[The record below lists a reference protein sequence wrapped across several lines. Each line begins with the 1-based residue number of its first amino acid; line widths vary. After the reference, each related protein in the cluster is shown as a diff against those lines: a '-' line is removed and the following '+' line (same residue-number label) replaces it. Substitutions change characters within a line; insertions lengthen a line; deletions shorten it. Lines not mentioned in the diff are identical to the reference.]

1 MGLKDTLLRP
11 IVTEKTTSQVASDQ
25 VYAFEVG
32 INSNKLQ
39 IKKAI
44 EQFYGVEVDA
54 VRTLVVRGK
63 VKRHGR
69 HFGKRRNWKK
79 AYVTLGEGHQINLYE
94 A

>member
-11 IVTEKTTSQVASDQ
+11 LVTEKTTSQVGSDQ

>member
-1 MGLKDTLLRP
+1 
-11 IVTEKTTSQVASDQ
+11 
-25 VYAFEVG
+25 
-32 INSNKLQ
+32 LQ